1 MDLEDARAQLE
12 QLAAAHPQLA
22 HLRVKKHGS
31 SLVLFSGVGA
41 AMQRHARFTQIAAA
55 EWGLSFPLHTGRWDR
70 TPFTGSLRE
79 IWEMLVTDFPC
90 YLEEL

>member
-1 MDLEDARAQLE
+1 MDLEDACAQLE
-12 QLAAAHPQLA
+12 RLAAEQPHLA

-31 SLVLFSGVGA
+31 SLVLFSGAGEGV
-41 AMQRHARFTQIAAA
+41 QRHARFTQIAAA
-55 EWGLSFPLHTGRWDR
+55 EWGLSFPLHTGRWEK

-79 IWEMLVTDFPC
+79 IWETLVTNFPF